1 MTQFTQ
7 TCAATA
13 QSYASYVESR
23 ENMNYLRDTFKLL
36 DMTTSENLRYQISSD
51 SAHQPIHYLMFMA
64 YFVFYETCQI
74 HSTNS
79 MSGSEYDTVRFMESI
94 MMHSQTG
101 SWTQQWAT
109 SPQFGNGFVQLVLNQ
124 TQNNPATNVHQ
135 MQNDIFK
142 LAQCYIDFVGV
153 VTKVYGNFYTSE
165 ALQKIWMRV
174 GQKMLMVMKRSCNAS
189 KEDIFHTSV
198 WRSTAVSTRT
208 WIKFTRPKSSTISQ
222 LHRLVSNFCSISR
235 FGNHRIFQDWR

>member
-1 MTQFTQ
+1 
-7 TCAATA
+7 
-13 QSYASYVESR
+13 
-23 ENMNYLRDTFKLL
+23 
-36 DMTTSENLRYQISSD
+36 
-51 SAHQPIHYLMFMA
+51 
-64 YFVFYETCQI
+64 
-74 HSTNS
+74 
-79 MSGSEYDTVRFMESI
+79 MESI

-189 KEDIFHTSV
+189 KEDIFHTFCM
-198 WRSTAVSTRT
+198 AFNGCFNENLDQ
-208 WIKFTRPKSSTISQ
+208 IYLNKKFDEY
-222 LHRLVSNFCSISR
+222 SIA
-235 FGNHRIFQDWR
+235 